1 MTIKDLHNDPSF
13 TLLLMLPHDE
23 IMPFVENQIKS
34 KTATIRTYFG
44 LNILLAAIIILI
56 ATLDIWKDRAS
67 LWEVLEYFGL
77 GSLLVFVVL
86 IPVHEGLHG
95 LAYKLTGA
103 PKISFG
109 ANWRMFYFYAV
120 ADQFVADKKSFI
132 FIALLPFAV
141 ISILI
146 IPSLFFVALT
156 MKWILLGVLF
166 MHTAACVGDFAMLSF
181 YEQNRQAKELL
192 TYDDVSQKRSF
203 FYVRE

>member
-1 MTIKDLHNDPSF
+1 MTIKDLHNDPSY

-34 KTATIRTYFG
+34 KTATIRLYFA
-44 LNILLAAIIILI
+44 LNILLAATVLLI
-56 ATLDIWKDRAS
+56 ATLNIWQNRIGF
-67 LWEVLEYFGL
+67 WEVLEYFGM
-77 GSLLVFVVL
+77 GSLLVFIVL
-86 IPVHEGLHG
+86 IPIHEGLHG
-95 LAYKLTGA
+95 LAYKITGA

-120 ADQFVADKKSFI
+120 ADQFVANKKSFI
-132 FIALLPFAV
+132 FIALLPFAI

-146 IPSLFFVALT
+146 VPFLFFVALAI
-156 MKWILLGVLF
+156 KWILLGVLF

-181 YEQNRQAKELL
+181 YEQNRHAKELL
-192 TYDDVSQKRSF
+192 TYDDVSQKRSY